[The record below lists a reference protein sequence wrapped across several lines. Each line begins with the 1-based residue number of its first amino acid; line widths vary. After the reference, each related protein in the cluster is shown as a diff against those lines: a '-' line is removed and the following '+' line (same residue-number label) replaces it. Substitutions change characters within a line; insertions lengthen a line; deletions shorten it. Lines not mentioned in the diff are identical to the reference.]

1 MTRGRRRAEPAP
13 PRWRRLLSLEPALV
27 RGAVGSVVTV
37 GLVWGIDLSELGER
51 VATTADV
58 VLGTLLPLLA
68 AWWIRGAVVPS
79 AKVAA
84 PDDDTAPPPPAD
96 AP

>member
-1 MTRGRRRAEPAP
+1 MTRGRRRAATAP
-13 PRWRRLLSLEPALV
+13 SRWRRLLSLEPALV

-37 GLVWGIDLSELGER
+37 GLVWGVDLSDLGER

-68 AWWIRGAVVPS
+68 AWWIRGAVVPR
-79 AKVAA
+79 AKVGAPDGDTASA
-84 PDDDTAPPPPAD
+84 PDDTP
-96 AP
+96 